1 VTLAAAIVVIAAMAG
16 GYAIHRASE
25 SSATPVA
32 ATTSSPLPPSAAPRG
47 PVLERLDASVPVP
60 SAAMVAHRLAAAS
73 RAVSSGARLVGEVVD
88 ADTGTRLWAAAPRRA
103 APPASTTKLLTAA
116 AALQR
121 LGPSARLTTTTRRSG
136 STVYLVGGGDPTL
149 VQSASSYVSSSYPR
163 PATLSELARRTASA
177 LDGRKH
183 VRVRYDASLWTGPS
197 TAPGWRRNYVTEGD
211 ITPPS
216 ALELDE
222 GRLDPQSPTASRTRQ
237 PAAQA
242 GAAFADLLDNDGV
255 DVVGKPRQG
264 RAPVSSP
271 ELASVSSPT
280 ISQLVQQMLTVSDD
294 DLAEALGR
302 AVALREN
309 RPASFGGAARA
320 VTRAVASLGVSTSG
334 VSLQDTSG
342 LSHLDRVTPQAL
354 VGLLRAVI
362 STRHPQLRPLLA
374 GLPVA
379 GLTGTLSDRFLT
391 KPTDVAAG
399 VLRAKTGTLT
409 GVNALAGLVVD
420 RSGRLL
426 VFAFLASHAASP
438 GLTVPA
444 IDHLASRLQ
453 ECGCTP
459 QGQA

>member
-1 VTLAAAIVVIAAMAG
+1 VTLAAAIIVIAGVAG
-16 GYAIHRASE
+16 GYALHRAGE
-25 SSATPVA
+25 PSAAPVA
-32 ATTSSPLPPSAAPRG
+32 ATTPSPVPSAAAPRD
-47 PVLERLDASVPVP
+47 PVLERLDSSVPVP
-60 SAAMVAHRLAAAS
+60 SPQMVAHRLSSAS
-73 RAVSSGARLVGEVVD
+73 QAVSSGAELVGEVVD
-88 ADTGTRLWAAAPRRA
+88 ADTGTRLWAHGPHRP

-149 VQSASSYVSSSYPR
+149 AQSASSFVSPSYPR

-177 LDGRKH
+177 LHGRKH
-183 VRVRYDASLWTGPS
+183 VRVRYDTSLWTGPS
-197 TAPGWRRNYVTEGD
+197 TAPGWRRNYVSEGD

-222 GRLDPQSPTASRTRQ
+222 GRLDPRSPTASRTTQ

-242 GAAFADLLDNDGV
+242 AAAFAGLLDNDGLN
-255 DVVGKPRQG
+255 VVGNPRAG
-264 RAPVSSP
+264 RAPASATP
-271 ELASVSSPT
+271 LASVSSPT
-280 ISQLVQQMLTVSDD
+280 VSQLVQRMLTVSDD

-302 AVALREN
+302 AVALREH
-309 RPASFGGAARA
+309 RLASFAGAARA
-320 VTRAVASLGVSTSG
+320 VTNAVASLGVTTAG
-334 VSLQDTSG
+334 VSLRDTSG
-342 LSHLDRVTPQAL
+342 LSHLDRITPVTL
-354 VGLLRAVI
+354 VDVLQAVI
-362 STRHPQLRPLLA
+362 STRHPQLRPLLG

-379 GLTGTLSDRFLT
+379 GLTGTLSDRYLT
-391 KPTDVAAG
+391 KPTAAAAG

-409 GVNALAGLVVD
+409 GVNALAGVVVD

-426 VFAFLASHAASP
+426 VFAFLASHATSP

-444 IDHLASRLQ
+444 LDRLTSRLE
-453 ECGCTP
+453 ECGCAP